1 VAAVDCRAGEEICVG
16 ELTLVMLL
24 GWEGE
29 QLTLWVDLPEDVR
42 PECDGHV
49 AQLMVSAEGYCLYL
63 LRVPDGAIVY
73 LQEIEIRIH
82 RLCAPCGVAQLR
94 DTRINVQT
102 PHGGDV
108 VRVPQR
114 AARRTAARPN

>member
-1 VAAVDCRAGEEICVG
+1 VAAIDCRAGEEIRVG

-29 QLTLWVDLPEDVR
+29 QLSLWIDVPEDLR

-63 LRVPDGAIVY
+63 LRVPDGAIVH
-73 LQEIEIRIH
+73 LQEIKIQIR
-82 RLCAPCGVAQLR
+82 RLRAPSGIAQLR